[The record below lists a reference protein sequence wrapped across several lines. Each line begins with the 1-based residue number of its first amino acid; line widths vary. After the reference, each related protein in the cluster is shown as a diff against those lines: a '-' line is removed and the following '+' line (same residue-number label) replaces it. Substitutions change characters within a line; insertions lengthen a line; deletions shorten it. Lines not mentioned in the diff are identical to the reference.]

1 MLSNGGLR
9 WWAAPGAPAQLR
21 RREIAT
27 WDQCACSVGG
37 AGWSGAPGTSCTC
50 SVAARE
56 IAIGERCA
64 CSVAALRIA
73 TWERCACAAAGPDGP
88 TPGPLRWPSFRR
100 WERRARAQRRGPPRP
115 PCARPADGR
124 GPPLGSPGGLGEGLW
139 AARARRAQLVDR
151 TGGRPGTGCLGQ
163 CAGPEWRAGVL
174 RRGRCPSVGPPSP
187 PGLQG
192 PGRRARGPSARAR
205 AGRAAV
211 CRGGSERARAD
222 GRGRGDSAAPPPPP
236 LSLPRA
242 CPARAPLVP
251 RALFQVNETSAPG
264 ARPVSRRQDRRVQE
278 APGAPVGVRRAHG
291 PQAGPRV
298 GGRGGSV

>member
-1 MLSNGGLR
+1 MVR
-9 WWAAPGAPAQLR
+9 PR
-21 RREIAT
+21 
-27 WDQCACSVGG
+27 
-37 AGWSGAPGTSCTC
+37 
-50 SVAARE
+50 
-56 IAIGERCA
+56 
-64 CSVAALRIA
+64 
-73 TWERCACAAAGPDGP
+73 
-88 TPGPLRWPSFRR
+88 GPLRWPSFRR

-124 GPPLGSPGGLGEGLW
+124 GPPLGRLGGLGVGLW

-174 RRGRCPSVGPPSP
+174 RRGGCPSVGPPSP
-187 PGLQG
+187 PGPQG
-192 PGRRARGPSARAR
+192 PGRRARGPSASAR
-205 AGRAAV
+205 AGPRCGLPGRLGARSGRQPGA
-211 CRGGSERARAD
+211 GG
-222 GRGRGDSAAPPPPP
+222 SAAPPPPP
-236 LSLPRA
+236 PSLPRS

-251 RALFQVNETSAPG
+251 RALFQVTETSAPG

-298 GGRGGSV
+298 GGRRGSV

>member
-1 MLSNGGLR
+1 M
-9 WWAAPGAPAQLR
+9 
-21 RREIAT
+21 
-27 WDQCACSVGG
+27 
-37 AGWSGAPGTSCTC
+37 
-50 SVAARE
+50 ARP
-56 IAIGERCA
+56 R
-64 CSVAALRIA
+64 
-73 TWERCACAAAGPDGP
+73 
-88 TPGPLRWPSFRR
+88 GPLRWPSFRR

-124 GPPLGSPGGLGEGLW
+124 GPPLGRLGGLGVGLW

-174 RRGRCPSVGPPSP
+174 RRRQGR
-187 PGLQG
+187 
-192 PGRRARGPSARAR
+192 SAGRAR
-205 AGRAAV
+205 AAVQGAGVRAWGRPHPLGRRVPAAEPAGRPLVRVRGRAAV

-222 GRGRGDSAAPPPPP
+222 SRGRGARLP
-236 LSLPRA
+236 LPLRLRP
-242 CPARAPLVP
+242 CPARAPRVP
-251 RALFQVNETSAPG
+251 RALFQVTETSAPG

-298 GGRGGSV
+298 GGRRGSV